1 MTSEILEL
9 KGEGFEALV
18 EAHTDGEVRRVVIG
32 GLTVIE
38 WRCDDRATRD
48 VIVAASLQS
57 GHKGATVAC
66 LTGTSPAHVSRVAAV
81 YRKGGFPAL
90 VQHASGTPRSSLGE
104 AQRHL
109 AFELRKQGMSFDQIA
124 VRVGVARAIVGRALR
139 GVPAG
144 PRAAQLELAAPE
156 GDAAEVA
163 ELASDAPQVACD
175 DAGSAPDA
183 AREAV
188 TEALDLASSEWVESR
203 DASSGDDVSQAL
215 ATVGSLVEREQESG
229 AELLP
234 GVALLP
240 AAHQSRYAGTILL
253 TAVAQ
258 HLGLDAALDAAA
270 VRRPDKSAYPART
283 AILAL
288 IGAWSAGF
296 SSIEAMSERD
306 APAMGVALGLERSP
320 SIRTLHRAL
329 LQMEAGYDPVK
340 WASAWMSRLAEV
352 MLPEPRVFG
361 VDGHFKAYG
370 GDEPI
375 DKGYDTKR
383 RIAHKGL
390 MTIRVMDGQGCTWI
404 EAPVAA
410 GDPLHKHMVAMAQRM
425 KAEIGA
431 EVPLVLASDRGGFS
445 FPVLN
450 ALSAEVYYLT
460 WVPSSVSLPTLSEIA
475 PAEDGVG
482 EQRWSHTSLDHPARL
497 LVERDGDALL
507 PAATNLPTLVPAAEA
522 MRLLRQLRGW
532 EENGIKAARAFAHID
547 HLEDRGG
554 AVRRPDDRLVKNP
567 AVATK
572 RKLQEELLACAA
584 KLQHERLMGKERAKS
599 EVTRD
604 ELVNA
609 VHQRVVKEALK
620 EVPKKVPRVS
630 LDPSA
635 ERAELK
641 TRHRV
646 LLTPLKNATDN
657 SRRWLL
663 KHLGAGL
670 SPSEHEWDQSTRNRT
685 LCALLQTCGRVQL
698 ETDAVEVTLSLT
710 LPPLPHRRLAEALV
724 ALDRHGLRFSD
735 GVRPVRFRLAHRP
748 TRDDLPV
755 R

>member
-1 MTSEILEL
+1 MLVRA
-9 KGEGFEALV
+9 KG
-18 EAHTDGEVRRVVIG
+18 HRDGIG
-32 GLTVIE
+32 GLTALE
-38 WRCDDRATRD
+38 WRCDDRVTRD
-48 VIVAASLQS
+48 VIVAASLRS
-57 GHKGATVAC
+57 GHKGVTVAS
-66 LTGTSPAHVSRVAAV
+66 LTGTSAAHVSRVAAV
-81 YRKGGFPAL
+81 YKKGGFPAL
-90 VQHASGTPRSSLGE
+90 VQQAAGTPRSSLDGE
-104 AQRHL
+104 KRDL
-109 AFELRKQGMSFDQIA
+109 AIKLRKQGMTVGQIA
-124 VRVGVARAIVGRALR
+124 ERVGVARSIVGRALQ

-144 PRAAQLELAAPE
+144 PRVAQLELAAPE
-156 GDAAEVA
+156 VDVA
-163 ELASDAPQVACD
+163 GTVELADNGADGTCDAEASAPQEVHEEV
-175 DAGSAPDA
+175 
-183 AREAV
+183 REEAHEEA
-188 TEALDLASSEWVESR
+188 TEELDLTSHELVQSE
-203 DASSGDDVSQAL
+203 DASSGDDASQAL
-215 ATVGSLVEREQESG
+215 ATVASLGEGEQETG

-240 AAHQSRYAGTILL
+240 AAHESCYAGTIMLM
-253 TAVAQ
+253 AVAQ
-258 HLGLDAALDAAA
+258 HLGLDAALEAAA
-270 VRRPDKSAYPART
+270 VRRPEKSAYPART

-296 SSIEAMSERD
+296 SSIEALSERD
-306 APAMGVALGLERSP
+306 ALAMGVALGLERSP

-404 EAPVAA
+404 DASVAA
-410 GDPLHKHMVAMAQRM
+410 GDHLHKHMVAMAQRM

-431 EVPLVLASDRGGFS
+431 EVPLVLASDRGGFT

-450 ALSAEVYYLT
+450 ALAPEVYYLT

-482 EQRWSHTSLDHPARL
+482 EQLWSHTSLDHPARL

-507 PAATNLPTLVPAAEA
+507 PAATNLPTLVPAEEA
-522 MRLLRQLRGW
+522 MRLLLLVRGW
-532 EENGIKAARAFAHID
+532 EENGIKSARAFAHID

-567 AVATK
+567 AIAAK
-572 RKLQEELLACAA
+572 RKLQGELRTRAA
-584 KLQHERLMGKERAKS
+584 ELQRERLMGKERAKS
-599 EVTRD
+599 EVAMD

-620 EVPKKVPRVS
+620 ELPKKVTRVS

-646 LLTPLKNATDN
+646 LIASSAP
-657 SRRWLL
+657 
-663 KHLGAGL
+663 
-670 SPSEHEWDQSTRNRT
+670 
-685 LCALLQTCGRVQL
+685 
-698 ETDAVEVTLSLT
+698 
-710 LPPLPHRRLAEALV
+710 
-724 ALDRHGLRFSD
+724 
-735 GVRPVRFRLAHRP
+735 
-748 TRDDLPV
+748 
-755 R
+755 